1 MQTVDAG
8 RRGLVKLEVGKALKA
23 WYMRQRG
30 KVGYNKLFPSDRRVL
45 LTHWVGEAVAKVD
58 SDKLYR
64 RRLFERIG
72 VAMTADCTDD
82 NLINLEDLDGSYTLM
97 NAGDGREPRDD
108 VQPFSHADEEHLWV
122 TSDVDDE
129 DESEGDYTWSKR
141 VRESHE
147 VAICLTPMT
156 MTSTLVK
163 QHCRW
168 NSHRVVH
175 FPA

>member
-1 MQTVDAG
+1 MDRGTVKHLGDFVG
-8 RRGLVKLEVGKALKA
+8 YREKSVRIPRRGLVKLEVGKALKA

-82 NLINLEDLDGSYTLM
+82 NLINLEGLDGSYTLM

-108 VQPFSHADEEHLWV
+108 VQPFSHADEEHL
-122 TSDVDDE
+122 
-129 DESEGDYTWSKR
+129 
-141 VRESHE
+141 
-147 VAICLTPMT
+147 
-156 MTSTLVK
+156 
-163 QHCRW
+163 
-168 NSHRVVH
+168 
-175 FPA
+175 